1 MRRAA
6 AAMVAPALPH
16 PPMKSTLIAGL
27 LSLALVPAV
36 LAAGKGPLPKPAL
49 RVDPSPVGEGRPGAV
64 TSYAD
69 VVGPVQKAVV
79 SVYSAKTVR
88 QRLPPYIRQ
97 LFGGQDRELREEGLG
112 SGVIVTPDGYI
123 LTNNHVVAGAD
134 ELKVALPDD
143 REFRAKVVGTDPKTD
158 VAIIKIEAADLPT
171 VVLADSDK
179 LRVGDVVFAIGNPLN
194 VGQTVTMG
202 IVSALGRKNLGLLDD
217 VAGYEN
223 FIQTDAPINM
233 GNSGGALIDARGR
246 LVGVNSAIVSTN
258 SGSMGI
264 GFAIPVNLAATIMHS
279 LMETGTVTRGFLGV
293 GVQELTP
300 DLAEGLNLK
309 EVRGVV
315 VNTLTPDGPAAKAG
329 LKLEDVIVAINDQPV
344 DSLQTL
350 RLIVAQ
356 TPPGT
361 KVRVKSFR
369 GGKPADIEVTLGRLA
384 DDRGSPDEF
393 LTGVSVARPTDELR
407 RTYDLPDEVD
417 GLVITEVSDDS
428 AYRERFRAGMVI
440 IQVNRSAAEEV
451 ETARA
456 RLRPGRNFCLVW
468 DRGGYRFIPFEVK

>member
-1 MRRAA
+1 
-6 AAMVAPALPH
+6 
-16 PPMKSTLIAGL
+16 MKSTLVAGL
-27 LSLALVPAV
+27 LSLALVPPA
-36 LAAGKGPLPKPAL
+36 LAAGKTPVPKPVL
-49 RVDPSPVGEGRPGAV
+49 RVDSSPVGEGRPGAV

-69 VVGPVQKAVV
+69 VVAPVQKAVV
-79 SVYSAKTVR
+79 SVYSAKMVR

-97 LFGGQDRELREEGLG
+97 LFGGQDREMREEGLG

-143 REFRAKVVGTDPKTD
+143 REFRAKVVGSDPKTD
-158 VAIIKIEAADLPT
+158 VAVIKIEATDLPT

-179 LRVGDVVFAIGNPLN
+179 LRVGDIVFAIGNPLN

-233 GNSGGALIDARGR
+233 GNSGGALVDARGR
-246 LVGVNSAIVSTN
+246 LVGINSAIMSTN

-264 GFAIPVNLAATIMHS
+264 GFAIPVNLAANIMHS
-279 LMETGTVTRGFLGV
+279 LMETGTVARGFLGV

-300 DLAEGLNLK
+300 DLAEGLSLK

-315 VNTLTPDGPAAKAG
+315 INSLTPDGPAAKAG

-350 RLIVAQ
+350 RLVVAQ
-356 TPPGT
+356 TQPGT

-369 GGKPADIEVTLGRLA
+369 NGKPADVEVTLGRLA
-384 DDRGSPDEF
+384 DDRGAPDEF
-393 LTGVSVARPTDELR
+393 LSGVSVARPTDELR
-407 RTYDLPDEVD
+407 RTYDLPDDVD
-417 GLVITEVSDDS
+417 GLVVTEVADDS
-428 AYRERFRAGMVI
+428 GYRDRFRAGMVI
-440 IQVNRSAAEEV
+440 VQINRTAAEEV

-456 RLRPGRNFCLVW
+456 LLRPGRNFCLVW
-468 DRGGYRFIPFEVK
+468 DRGGYRFVPFEMK

>member
-1 MRRAA
+1 M
-6 AAMVAPALPH
+6 
-16 PPMKSTLIAGL
+16 PPPLMNSRISAGL
-27 LSLALVPAV
+27 LFLALAPPV
-36 LAAGKGPLPKPAL
+36 LAAAKEPLPKPAL
-49 RVDPSPVGEGRPGAV
+49 RVDTSPVGEGRPGVV

-69 VVGPVQKAVV
+69 VVDPVQRAVV

-88 QRLPPYIRQ
+88 QHLPPSARQ
-97 LFGGQDRELREEGLG
+97 IFGDRDDELREEGLG
-112 SGVIVTPDGYI
+112 SGVIVSPDGYI

-134 ELKVALPDD
+134 ELEVALPDD
-143 REFRAKVVGTDPKTD
+143 REFRARVIGTDPKTD
-158 VAIIKIEAADLPT
+158 VAIIKIEATGLPT

-217 VAGYEN
+217 VDGYEN

-233 GNSGGALIDARGR
+233 GNSGGALVDARGR
-246 LVGVNSAIVSTN
+246 LVGINSAIVSTN

-264 GFAIPVNLAATIMHS
+264 GFAIPVNLAASIMRS

-300 DLAEGLNLK
+300 ELADGLSFK

-315 VNTLTPDGPAAKAG
+315 INSLTPDGPAAKAG

-369 GGKPADIEVTLGRLA
+369 NGKPASVEVTLSRLA
-384 DDRGSPDEF
+384 DDQGAADEF
-393 LTGVSVARPTDELR
+393 LSGVLVARPTDDLR

-417 GLVITEVSDDS
+417 GLMVTEVSDDS
-428 AYRERFRAGMVI
+428 AYRDRFRAGMVI
-440 IQVNRSAAEEV
+440 VQVNRTPAEEV
-451 ETARA
+451 DAVRA
-456 RLRPGRNFCLVW
+456 VLRPGRNFCLVW
-468 DRGGYRFIPFEVK
+468 DRGGYRFIPFQMP